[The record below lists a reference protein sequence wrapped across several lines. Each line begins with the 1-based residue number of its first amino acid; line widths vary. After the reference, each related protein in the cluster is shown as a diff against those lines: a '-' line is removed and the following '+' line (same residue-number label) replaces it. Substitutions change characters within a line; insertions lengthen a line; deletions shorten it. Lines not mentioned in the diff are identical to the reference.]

1 MADIK
6 TITTVPIGSTKT
18 IMTTPKGSALFVGG
32 GQSRIPTVASVFKTA
47 LREIATPTIEF
58 LMNSRETDGTLTNTG
73 SDSITGPAMTSAHQ
87 DATADETGGFDG
99 LVHIS
104 GAAGRAA
111 QAFGASEEKIDR
123 SADRTWIFVFD
134 IVANLPT
141 SYLNFGTPGAT
152 KNAWG
157 WVVCGA
163 QGTGATAGQFGSRYF
178 FGSFKE
184 QHSAHTVELNNIHG
198 TGSANRGAGSPS
210 TCSTLTGSGI
220 PRRTVLMYTF
230 DHSEAAGTVRW
241 KQTGDSAGHTYIT
254 EDVATEAGTY
264 NAAVTYWM
272 GYTSAGPNG
281 TKWKYIA
288 VADTIFTEANFDTL
302 ADIALGV

>member
-18 IMTTPKGSALFVGG
+18 IMTTPKGSALFIGG

-73 SDSITGPAMTSAHQ
+73 SDSVTGPAMTSAHQ

-104 GAAGRAA
+104 GAAGRVS
-111 QAFGASEEKIDR
+111 QGFGSSEEKIDR

-134 IVANLPT
+134 ITANMGNG
-141 SYLNFGTPGAT
+141 YLNFGSPGT
-152 KNAWG
+152 SKNAWG
-157 WVVCGA
+157 WTVMGA
-163 QGTGATAGQFGSRYF
+163 QETGGTAGQFASRYF

-184 QHSAHTVELNNIHG
+184 QHAAHMVELNNIHG

-210 TCSTLTGSGI
+210 TCVTVTGSGV

-230 DHSEAAGTVRW
+230 DHSEAEGTVRW

-254 EDVATEAGTY
+254 EDVATSAGSWSG
-264 NAAVTYWM
+264 VTYWM
-272 GYTSAGPNG
+272 GYSSVGPVG